1 MSRQS
6 PKRPGFRLHPAAVIL
21 LGLVAGLV
29 APLPSPGQTPSDSVA
44 ITQAALDYIEGWYE
58 ADAHRMARAV
68 HPELVKRIVEE
79 EPESGRTWISGQGAT
94 QLVTA
99 TARGGGA
106 DTPEEERRSEVTI
119 LDIFR
124 DAASVRVDAHGWID
138 YLHLARTEGG
148 WKIVN
153 VLWERRDQGPLDRA
167 DR

>member
-6 PKRPGFRLHPAAVIL
+6 PKGPGSRPRPATAIL

-29 APLPSPGQTPSDSVA
+29 APLPSPGQTPADSVA

-58 ADAHRMARAV
+58 ADAQRMARAV

-79 EPESGRTWISGQGAT
+79 DPESGRTWIAGQGAT
-94 QLVTA
+94 QLVAA

-124 DAASVRVDAHGWID
+124 DAASVRVDAHAWID
-138 YLHLARTEGG
+138 YMHLVRTEEG
-148 WKIVN
+148 WKVVN